1 MRILIAD
8 DDPFSRR
15 FLQKTLEKWG
25 YETVPADDGLKALE
39 ILNRDDA
46 PHMAI
51 VDWMMPGLDGLE
63 VCRKIRQAGTSR
75 PIYIIMLTA
84 KGEVEDLVQAMDA
97 GADDF
102 TTKSFDVREL
112 KVRLR
117 AGERIVTMEDTL
129 RRMATRDSLTGL
141 WNRSAILEMLERELA
156 RSERKGSSTG
166 VIMADVD
173 YFKQVNDT
181 YGHAGGDAVLMEVAS
196 RLRSGLRE
204 YDSAGR
210 YGGEEFLVVLPGAT
224 DVVTLEVAERL
235 RAAIADKPFYLAKE
249 RIEVT
254 ASFGTAISVEEQ
266 NLDADALIRTADLAL
281 YRAKHDGRNRVE
293 TVKPP
298 IAPSVASDEKQSLTT
313 VPECLAVQNIR
324 SA

>member
-39 ILNRDDA
+39 ILHRDDA
-46 PHMAI
+46 PHLAI

-63 VCRKIRQAGTSR
+63 VCRRVRQAEASR
-75 PIYIIMLTA
+75 PIYVIMLTA

-112 KVRLR
+112 KVRLH
-117 AGERIVTMEDTL
+117 AGERIVKLEDTL
-129 RRMATRDSLTGL
+129 RRMATRDALTEL
-141 WNRSAILEMLERELA
+141 WNRAAILEMLERELA
-156 RSERKGSSTG
+156 RSERNGASVG

-173 YFKQVNDT
+173 YFKRVNDVH
-181 YGHAGGDAVLMEVAS
+181 GHAGGDAALVEVAK

-204 YDSAGR
+204 YDGAGR
-210 YGGEEFLVVLPGAT
+210 YGGEEFLVILPGASAAAT
-224 DVVTLEVAERL
+224 AEVAERL
-235 RAAIADKPFYLAKE
+235 RASIASEPFQLARE
-249 RIEVT
+249 RIEIT
-254 ASFGTAISVEEQ
+254 ASFGTAVSVAEQ
-266 NLDADALIRTADLAL
+266 NLGADALIRAADMAL
-281 YRAKHDGRNRVE
+281 YQAKNAGRNRVE
-293 TVKPP
+293 LAQPLPAAKG
-298 IAPSVASDEKQSLTT
+298 APGEEKTALRAPQ
-313 VPECLAVQNIR
+313 CLAVEGGG
-324 SA
+324 SV

>member
-25 YETVPADDGLKALE
+25 YETITADDGLKALDM
-39 ILNRDDA
+39 LHRDDA
-46 PHMAI
+46 PHLAI

-63 VCRKIRQAGTSR
+63 VCRRIRQAEASR

-117 AGERIVTMEDTL
+117 AGERIVKLEETL
-129 RRMATRDSLTGL
+129 RRMATRDGLTEL
-141 WNRSAILEMLERELA
+141 WNRSAILEILDRELA
-156 RSERKGSSTG
+156 RSQRKGTSVG

-173 YFKQVNDT
+173 YFKRVNDSH
-181 YGHAGGDAVLMEVAS
+181 GHAGGDAVLVDVAN
-196 RLRSGLRE
+196 RLRSGLRQ

-224 DVVTLEVAERL
+224 AAETAEVAERL
-235 RAAIADKPFYLAKE
+235 RAAIAMQPFQLARE
-249 RIEVT
+249 QIEIT
-254 ASFGTAISVEEQ
+254 ASFGTAVTIEDQ
-266 NLDADALIRTADLAL
+266 NLDADTLIRSADMAL
-281 YRAKHDGRNRVE
+281 YRAKHAGRNRVE
-293 TVKPP
+293 LAKPLMAAMGTSEATK
-298 IAPSVASDEKQSLTT
+298 ILAT
-313 VPECLAVQNIR
+313 VPSALQSNAVD
-324 SA
+324 